1 MEIEG
6 GLASFLAR
14 EEENIQPVLDGLLF
28 SHPRLADADLGKHL
42 TPLLTAL
49 YEAYGESD
57 HLLNLMI
64 HGIETTL
71 PPLVRG
77 GEMML
82 NGDFLKGWLLLAPF
96 LNRKEALPSGELRS
110 FLTSWDGAIRSLPDA
125 RTRRDWLDQMAAP
138 LMVCERKEEAFALG
152 RLAAWTLGMAEW
164 RIPALDGCE
173 LLSDR
178 QLASLFPYG
187 RSQLESARENPWAI
201 PGDYT
206 GGRLGGFAGYGG
218 PFLLPPHCRRL
229 EGTDALGS
237 TGLILHDQR
246 RAFLL
251 FSDSFG
257 SRLIPFPFHED
268 RLFTLP
274 GGKEKGKLKIHLKE
288 DSHYLWV
295 EVIN

>member
-1 MEIEG
+1 MEIER

-42 TPLLTAL
+42 TPLFTAL
-49 YEAYGESD
+49 YAAFGESD

-71 PPLVRG
+71 SSLVRG
-77 GEMML
+77 GEMRL
-82 NGDFLKGWLLLAPF
+82 NGDYLKGWLLLVPF
-96 LNRKEALPSGELRS
+96 INRKGALTSGELRP
-110 FLTSWDGAIRSLPDA
+110 FLTSWDNGIRSLPDA
-125 RTRRDWLDQMAAP
+125 RTRRDWLDKMAA
-138 LMVCERKEEAFALG
+138 LLKVCERKEEVFALG
-152 RLAAWTLGMAEW
+152 RLAAWTLGMAEL

-178 QLASLFPYG
+178 QLASLFPYS

-218 PFLLPPHCRRL
+218 PFLLPPHCRNL
-229 EGTDALGS
+229 KGTDTHGS
-237 TGLILHDQR
+237 TGLILHDQK

-251 FSDSFG
+251 FADSFG
-257 SRLIPFPFHED
+257 CRLVPYPFHEEKI
-268 RLFTLP
+268 FSLP

-295 EVIN
+295 EVIH